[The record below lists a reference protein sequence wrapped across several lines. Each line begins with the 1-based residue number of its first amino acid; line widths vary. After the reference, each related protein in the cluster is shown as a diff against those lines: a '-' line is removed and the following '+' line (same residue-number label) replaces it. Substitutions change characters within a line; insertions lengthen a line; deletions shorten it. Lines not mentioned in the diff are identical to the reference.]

1 MCIRLESLIVR
12 RHLLPTRSSPIIN
25 IDNWRQSRDENG
37 NQKVQYKETENSNN
51 LLKTKVESEENFNG
65 DKAQNINKTLINPII
80 HFKKNQET
88 QNKPNKIEKK
98 ETTDYVGFSRY
109 QSQKRGK
116 RNKDL
121 KISIAVLGE
130 KGVGKSTIINTL
142 LRSKISKISQQK
154 SFTEYYVL
162 EKHHD
167 LAYHVNIIEFKGLYN
182 IDVQVLS
189 PKTKSSQS
197 QFSNF

>member
-162 EKHHD
+162 
-167 LAYHVNIIEFKGLYN
+167 
-182 IDVQVLS
+182 
-189 PKTKSSQS
+189 
-197 QFSNF
+197 